1 MFICYFPLLNKML
14 YFVSLQKQYH
24 NINPLVILPNM
35 SMATSYIFEMRSELT
50 GAFREENIRKIKDS
64 FVIALVVGLWK
75 WHVRHFSRVY
85 FWKDGYWGGY
95 TILCTVLLLP
105 FGLSVIK
112 EERVKRSQLKASVFS
127 QRKKKLF
134 FFFTT
139 AILQRTEE
147 LFLKPEVWWC
157 PALKCLDTRTALNLD
172 RSHVYTYKFDWQAFS
187 LTYRNLINV

>member
-1 MFICYFPLLNKML
+1 MSGT
-14 YFVSLQKQYH
+14 SLEF
-24 NINPLVILPNM
+24 
-35 SMATSYIFEMRSELT
+35 IFEKMGT
-50 GAFREENIRKIKDS
+50 G
-64 FVIALVVGLWK
+64 
-75 WHVRHFSRVY
+75 
-85 FWKDGYWGGY
+85 GGY

-147 LFLKPEVWWC
+147 LFLKPEV
-157 PALKCLDTRTALNLD
+157 
-172 RSHVYTYKFDWQAFS
+172 
-187 LTYRNLINV
+187 